1 MAWCDVDKQQSY
13 GCYSDFNRW
22 LECEEYGRLVLKQ
35 FGIDGL
41 AHPSKA
47 LYAGDQAKYLQ
58 AYSDYRKIRLHE
70 ILNES
75 YLLKLSGDDH
85 WFNRNLA
92 RFDQLLTCLEKG
104 NVVPFLG
111 AGISVAG
118 GFPTWKDHLR
128 QQGKTAGI
136 DSNHID
142 KLLADGQYETVIS
155 EIEENRGN
163 EVFTQEV
170 RDAFSH
176 RGSIPD
182 VVKRITE
189 LFSSTIITTNYDG
202 LIDHAYKKYN
212 KHEVHV
218 INCMIDVKESKS
230 DKVNIYKLHGDIDK
244 PKQCILSKDQYN
256 QAYGENTL
264 DIEKPI
270 PKFLANHFRESNLL
284 FLGCSLNN
292 DRTIQ
297 VFNEVMAKINEKPQ
311 HFSIEQ
317 APDDINKLVERNAQ
331 LANLGITA
339 IWFEKERFE
348 YVEKILSFTKQEMR
362 IRKISAIDVQEHD
375 KTDTELT
382 VEQETNLSIF
392 LRDFINLMPLMYW
405 IHRPVPQTET
415 NTYLQA
421 MQRVFYAYSFFTE
434 NTNENLISGID
445 LLLRA
450 FSNNA
455 SFDGY
460 THGKLSG
467 AFSNFQ
473 RYLQELGEQ
482 NYVYDKFDWN
492 VHELITIPLTQF
504 EHFLESRSIESN
516 LDYHAIRLIIAL
528 LGHGKNQQHSP
539 KHYCELPNSVNQ
551 EFSDYL
557 SITLSLKLGLHFPD
571 RLNDMETQD
580 INNLC
585 KNAWKHF
592 NTQDKFDFFESGKL
606 ILIGIFKSLLH
617 FIKKHENTIN

>member
-1 MAWCDVDKQQSY
+1 MAWCEVDKHQSY
-13 GCYSDFNRW
+13 DCYSDFNRW
-22 LECEEYGRLVLKQ
+22 LECEEQGQLTLKN

-118 GFPTWKDHLR
+118 GFPTWKNHLR

-142 KLLADGQYETVIS
+142 KLLDDGQYETVIS
-155 EIEENRGN
+155 EIEEKRGR

-170 RDAFSH
+170 RDAFNH

-189 LFSSTIITTNYDG
+189 LFFATIITTNYDR
-202 LIDHAYKKYN
+202 LIEHAYRKEH
-212 KHEVHV
+212 KHAVHV
-218 INCMIDVKESKS
+218 INCMNNMKEAPF
-230 DKVNIYKLHGDIDK
+230 DKVNIYKLHGDIEK

-256 QAYGENTL
+256 QAYGVNTL
-264 DIEKPI
+264 DKGKSI
-270 PKFLANHFRESNLL
+270 PTFLAHHFTNSNLL

-297 VFNEVMAKINEKPQ
+297 VFKAVMAQLGEKPQ

-317 APDDINKLVERNAQ
+317 APDDINKLVDRNAQ

-348 YVEKILSFTKQEMR
+348 YVEKILSFTNQEFR
-362 IRKISAIDVQEHD
+362 IRQQLVPDVQEHD

-382 VEQETNLSIF
+382 VKQETDLSIF
-392 LRDFINLMPLMYW
+392 LRDFIDLMPLMYW

-415 NTYLQA
+415 NKYLQA

-434 NTNENLISGID
+434 NTNANLISGLD
-445 LLLRA
+445 LLLRS
-450 FSNNA
+450 FSNEP

-460 THGKLSG
+460 TYEKLSG
-467 AFSNFQ
+467 AFLNFQ
-473 RYLQELGEQ
+473 SYLQALGEQ
-482 NYVYDKFDWN
+482 NYLHDKFDWN
-492 VHELITIPLTQF
+492 FHELMTIPLTQF

-528 LGHGKNQQHSP
+528 LRHGKNQQHSP

-557 SITLSLKLGLHFPD
+557 SITLSLKLGLNFPD
-571 RLNDMETQD
+571 RLNEMETQD

-585 KNAWKHF
+585 KNAWEHF
-592 NTQDKFDFFESGKL
+592 NTQDEIGFFEIVKL
-606 ILIGIFKSLLH
+606 ILIDKFKSFIY
-617 FIKKHENTIN
+617 FIKKHGSNVN

>member
-1 MAWCDVDKQQSY
+1 MDGQEMAWCDVDKQQSY

-22 LECEEYGRLVLKQ
+22 LEYEEQGQIILKK

-58 AYSDYRKIRLHE
+58 AYSDYRENRLHE

-75 YLLKLSGDDH
+75 YLLKLSGNDH
-85 WFNRNLA
+85 WFTRNLA

-128 QQGKTAGI
+128 QQGETAGI
-136 DSNHID
+136 DSSHIK
-142 KLLADGQYETVIS
+142 KLLADGQYEIIIS
-155 EIEENRGN
+155 EIEEKRGH
-163 EVFTQEV
+163 EVFTQEI

-189 LFSSTIITTNYDG
+189 LFSATIITTNYDG

-212 KHEVHV
+212 KHEINV
-218 INCMIDVKESKS
+218 INCMIDAMEAQSE
-230 DKVNIYKLHGDIDK
+230 KVNIYKLHGDIDK

-256 QAYGENTL
+256 EAYGENTL

-270 PKFLANHFRESNLL
+270 PKFLANHFRKSNLL

-297 VFNEVMAKINEKPQ
+297 VFKAAMAQFVEKPQ

-317 APDDINKLVERNAQ
+317 APDDINTLVERNAQ

-339 IWFEKERFE
+339 IWFEKECFE
-348 YVEKILSFTKQEMR
+348 YVEKILSFTNQEFS
-362 IRKISAIDVQEHD
+362 IRQQLVIDVQEHD
-375 KTDTELT
+375 KTDTELP
-382 VEQETNLSIF
+382 VKQETDLSIF
-392 LRDFINLMPLMYW
+392 LRDFIDLMPLMYW

-415 NTYLQA
+415 NKYLQA
-421 MQRVFYAYSFFTE
+421 MQCVFYAYSFFTE

-460 THGKLSG
+460 THEKLSG

-473 RYLQELGEQ
+473 HYLQDLGEE
-482 NYVYDKFDWN
+482 NELYNKFSWN
-492 VHELITIPLTQF
+492 PHELITIPLTQF
-504 EHFLESRSIESN
+504 EHLLESRSIESN

-528 LGHGKNQQHSP
+528 LKHGRKQEHSP
-539 KHYCELPNSVNQ
+539 KEYCELPHSVNH

-557 SITLSLKLGLHFPD
+557 SLILSLKLGLHFPD
-571 RLNDMETQD
+571 RLNDMDAGD
-580 INNLC
+580 INSLCQDAWENLY
-585 KNAWKHF
+585 K
-592 NTQDKFDFFESGKL
+592 QDDKIGLFESIKL
-606 ILIGIFKSLLH
+606 MLFRK
-617 FIKKHENTIN
+617 